1 MDIRYANPK
10 LTAGEMFPMRFFNTE
25 GPNRLDDHYTLP
37 PLQRWDLAEIL
48 SLIDRKKYFL
58 LHAPR
63 QTGKTSC
70 LLALADYLNREGRY
84 RAVYANIESAQP
96 YRENVEKGMAV
107 VVEEVSRG
115 SRDQLGERDA
125 PALGREIIAASTG
138 GAMVGEF
145 LTRWCERSPLPVVLM
160 LDEVD
165 ALVGDT
171 LLSLLRQL
179 RASYAKLGFLLTRRI
194 SGYTSGLLHKF

>member
-1 MDIRYANPK
+1 M
-10 LTAGEMFPMRFFNTE
+10 
-25 GPNRLDDHYTLP
+25 
-37 PLQRWDLAEIL
+37 
-48 SLIDRKKYFL
+48 IDQKKYFL

-63 QTGKTSC
+63 QTGKTCC
-70 LLALADYLNREGRY
+70 LLALADDLNREGRY
-84 RAVYANIESAQP
+84 RAVYANIEPAHP

-145 LTRWCERSPLPVVLM
+145 LTRWCERSPLPVV
-160 LDEVD
+160 
-165 ALVGDT
+165 
-171 LLSLLRQL
+171 
-179 RASYAKLGFLLTRRI
+179 F
-194 SGYTSGLLHKF
+194 